1 MRKRIIIFATLLLC
15 SFAMWAQTF
24 TVDGIKYKVTSTT
37 ELSVEVTS
45 GGDYSGDI
53 VIPETVEYN
62 DIEYSVTSIA
72 RYAFEYCSSLT
83 SLIIPNS
90 VMSIGDWAFDYCSNL
105 TSINIPNGV
114 TSIGD
119 GAFYHCGLT
128 FIVIPNSVTSI
139 GIGAFSGCEG
149 SVVVESETPLALSS
163 FPFNPIIDDDIN
175 NLTLF
180 VPKGCKTAYEE
191 ASYWNE
197 FSRIIEIPEP
207 SSTNITFADANVKA
221 LCVASWDFNK
231 DGELSEFEAALVTSL
246 GKVFERSYIT
256 SFEELSYFT
265 NLIFIDRSAFWGCS
279 GLTSITI
286 PNSVTSIG
294 SSAFSGCSGLTSI
307 TIPNSVTSIGD
318 CAFGFCGGL
327 TSVTIGNSVKSIGFY
342 AFGDCTSLTSIN
354 IPKSVTSI
362 GDQAFS
368 GCSGLT
374 SINIPNSVTSIG
386 ESAFWDCSGLTSIT
400 IPNSVTSI
408 GNWAFYYCSGLA
420 SITVESGNTVY
431 DSRENCNAIIET
443 SSNTLHTGCKSTTIP
458 NGVTSIG
465 DLAFG
470 GCSGLTSITIP
481 NSVTSIL
488 GRAFRGC
495 ISLTSITIP
504 NSVTSIGNVAF
515 YLCSGLTSVIVE
527 WDMPITIES
536 GVFSYHHQNVTLY
549 VPKGSKDAYQTASVW
564 QDFKEI
570 VEISKGDLNGD
581 NEYNISDIILLIDM
595 ITVNGDDGFVATYIA
610 DVNSDGE
617 VDIADIIAIINLM
630 IEQANSNAPELA
642 MAPMEEAQETSD
654 HIAVSISGNE
664 LSVDLENT
672 NQYAGFQMMVTVP
685 NGLQLIDASLDAA
698 RGDKHNVMLRQVA
711 EGQYL
716 VIGYSLSNSV
726 LKGNTGKLLTL
737 TTEGVQNGDIIISNV
752 MFATA
757 DAERYDLNGISLSGS
772 ATGIEGIDGSLS
784 SKDVIYD
791 LNGRRL
797 TAVPKN
803 RPYIK
808 NGKKFI
814 QK

>member
-119 GAFYHCGLT
+119 GTFYHCGLT

-654 HIAVSISGNE
+654 HIAASISGNE

>member
-1 MRKRIIIFATLLLC
+1 
-15 SFAMWAQTF
+15 
-24 TVDGIKYKVTSTT
+24 
-37 ELSVEVTS
+37 
-45 GGDYSGDI
+45 
-53 VIPETVEYN
+53 
-62 DIEYSVTSIA
+62 
-72 RYAFEYCSSLT
+72 
-83 SLIIPNS
+83 
-90 VMSIGDWAFDYCSNL
+90 
-105 TSINIPNGV
+105 
-114 TSIGD
+114 
-119 GAFYHCGLT
+119 
-128 FIVIPNSVTSI
+128 
-139 GIGAFSGCEG
+139 
-149 SVVVESETPLALSS
+149 
-163 FPFNPIIDDDIN
+163 
-175 NLTLF
+175 
-180 VPKGCKTAYEE
+180 
-191 ASYWNE
+191 
-197 FSRIIEIPEP
+197 
-207 SSTNITFADANVKA
+207 
-221 LCVASWDFNK
+221 
-231 DGELSEFEAALVTSL
+231 
-246 GKVFERSYIT
+246 
-256 SFEELSYFT
+256 
-265 NLIFIDRSAFWGCS
+265 
-279 GLTSITI
+279 
-286 PNSVTSIG
+286 
-294 SSAFSGCSGLTSI
+294 
-307 TIPNSVTSIGD
+307 
-318 CAFGFCGGL
+318 
-327 TSVTIGNSVKSIGFY
+327 
-342 AFGDCTSLTSIN
+342 
-354 IPKSVTSI
+354 
-362 GDQAFS
+362 
-368 GCSGLT
+368 
-374 SINIPNSVTSIG
+374 
-386 ESAFWDCSGLTSIT
+386 
-400 IPNSVTSI
+400 
-408 GNWAFYYCSGLA
+408 
-420 SITVESGNTVY
+420 
-431 DSRENCNAIIET
+431 
-443 SSNTLHTGCKSTTIP
+443 
-458 NGVTSIG
+458 
-465 DLAFG
+465 
-470 GCSGLTSITIP
+470 
-481 NSVTSIL
+481 
-488 GRAFRGC
+488 
-495 ISLTSITIP
+495 
-504 NSVTSIGNVAF
+504 
-515 YLCSGLTSVIVE
+515 
-527 WDMPITIES
+527 MPITIES